1 MRLREKSRK
10 LARQPLHLRR
20 EGFRILRLRR
30 DTHIASRRQ
39 NKLLRRNLRGRRHGA
54 EALLRLQTPLGVGP
68 IGVGDALDV
77 APAGRLLRL
86 AVGQLAQLA
95 RDHRPEVARV
105 DEERMARL
113 RLGLVEEPDRDGNL
127 CRIEQLRRHGH
138 DAVHQVGLDQSPPD
152 VALAA
157 ALARERAVGQH
168 DARTPRRGQMVDDV
182 RLAVNGKAPVS
193 FFGRTGGIIPTPAE
207 VLDEIK
213 KKNNNMTQIIVT
225 DINGIEIELGKITK
239 SRF

>member
-1 MRLREKSRK
+1 MRPREKIRK

-30 DTHIASRRQ
+30 DTHIAPRRQ
-39 NKLLRRNLRGRRHGA
+39 NKVLRRNLLGRRHGA

-77 APAGRLLRL
+77 ALTGRILRL

-105 DEERMARL
+105 DEERMPRL

-127 CRIEQLRRHGH
+127 RRIKELRRHGH
-138 DAVHQVGLDQSPPD
+138 DAVHQI
-152 VALAA
+152 
-157 ALARERAVGQH
+157 R
-168 DARTPRRGQMVDDV
+168 VDDV
-182 RLAVNGKAPVS
+182 LSDLALTARL
-193 FFGRTGGIIPTPAE
+193 R
-207 VLDEIK
+207 
-213 KKNNNMTQIIVT
+213 
-225 DINGIEIELGKITK
+225 
-239 SRF
+239 R